1 MSDMDCEQSPHQG
14 SDVIDLPED
23 FFDDFAKEEFLAG
36 LDVVDNWSDPK
47 GNFFFF
53 LFNSKK
59 NDFFKKK
66 I

>member
-1 MSDMDCEQSPHQG
+1 MSDMDCEEQSPRQG

-36 LDVVDNWSDPK
+36 LDVVDNWSNPR
-47 GNFFFF
+47 GICFSYFNF
-53 LFNSKK
+53 KI
-59 NDFFKKK
+59 FFKNKT

>member
-36 LDVVDNWSDPK
+36 LDVVDNWSNPK
-47 GNFFFF
+47 GIFFF
-53 LFNSKK
+53 LSNSKLT
-59 NDFFKKK
+59 FLKKK
-66 I
+66 S

>member
-36 LDVVDNWSDPK
+36 LDVVDNWSNPK
-47 GNFFFF
+47 GIFFSYPIQ
-53 LFNSKK
+53 N
-59 NDFFKKK
+59 
-66 I
+66 